1 MGIHQIWIFLL
12 FRSGCAA
19 IMETS
24 SETIEKWRDYFR
36 SANSDIF
43 GIIEH
48 AVMVAAMDCP
58 KEFKLRRDRI
68 AEMLFTCKA
77 TRCFGCNK
85 VELALP
91 NDVVEVQQNKS
102 KSTGFDRE
110 FENGVSKES
119 KTNDSRDD
127 RAEMEMNVKQVS
139 NYSYGDA
146 EALTDEI
153 EEESLTVREV
163 LRIKEILDNYEQEF
177 IVLALAGFDRWFF
190 LYLTV

>member
-1 MGIHQIWIFLL
+1 MDIFDCSDLG
-12 FRSGCAA
+12 RVGVDCPP

-24 SETIEKWRDYFR
+24 SETMDKWRDYFR

-91 NDVVEVQQNKS
+91 KDDEVQDKCKN
-102 KSTGFDRE
+102 TGFDRE
-110 FENGVSKES
+110 FENGASKES
-119 KTNDSRDD
+119 KTSDSRDD

-163 LRIKEILDNYEQEF
+163 LRIKEILDNFEEE
-177 IVLALAGFDRWFF
+177 V
-190 LYLTV
+190 YLLLLNWCC